1 MNTLTLRIDDEM
13 EQQLERMAQS
23 RHSTKSQIVR
33 EMLRKHMALA
43 RFQDLRAQA
52 MPYAEAAGYLTDED
66 VFRDV
71 S

>member
-1 MNTLTLRIDDEM
+1 MGTLTLRIDDEL
-13 EQQLERMAQS
+13 EHQLEQLAQS

-33 EMLRKHMALA
+33 EMLKKHLALTKLRKMRGELI
-43 RFQDLRAQA
+43 
-52 MPYAEAAGYLTDED
+52 PYAEAAGYYADED

>member
-1 MNTLTLRIDDEM
+1 MSTLTLRIDDEM
-13 EQQLERMAQS
+13 EQQLEQLAQS
-23 RHSTKSQIVR
+23 RHSTKSQVVR
-33 EMLRKHMALA
+33 EMLKKHLALA
-43 RFQDLRAQA
+43 RFHALRAQA